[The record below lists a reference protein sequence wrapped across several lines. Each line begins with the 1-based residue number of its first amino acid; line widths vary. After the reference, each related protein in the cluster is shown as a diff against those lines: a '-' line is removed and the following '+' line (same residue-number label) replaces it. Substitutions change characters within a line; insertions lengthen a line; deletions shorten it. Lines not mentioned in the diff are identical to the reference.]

1 MFLDLFIYI
10 YNNTLTETELF
21 PERYGRTNVVDLFRY
36 IITVTE
42 LFPERYWRTNVV
54 GLV

>member
-1 MFLDLFIYI
+1 MLL
-10 YNNTLTETELF
+10 
-21 PERYGRTNVVDLFRY
+21 DLFRY

-42 LFPERYWRTNVV
+42 LFPERYWRTHVV